1 MTDEIAAGDPTA
13 TDDPTTTGSTTSSEA
28 SGSVGPVSGPTEE
41 GRPAGLDAAR
51 WTTDYLPK
59 MAGEADPERLDL
71 VTQRIRAAS
80 GGELSPRRAALK
92 DLADASRLLI
102 DHLVATDA
110 PDDII
115 AEATTEVAA
124 AAERFAG
131 HHQGTLYGFSEAAN
145 AGRRDDPLYDH
156 SPLIGIANPLAP
168 PMTIREVDGV
178 IEARANF
185 GQAYE
190 GPPGCV
196 HGGYVAAAF
205 DEVLGATQ
213 SLSGAPGMTGTLTV
227 RYEKPTP
234 LKSELRFEGRLVGVE
249 RRKIFTEG
257 ACYAGNLLT
266 ATAKGTFIS
275 MQPGAFLDLIG
286 ERERRQDD
294 HR

>member
-1 MTDEIAAGDPTA
+1 MTRDPENP
-13 TDDPTTTGSTTSSEA
+13 DD
-28 SGSVGPVSGPTEE
+28 
-41 GRPAGLDAAR
+41 AR

-59 MAGEADPERLDL
+59 MTGDADPVRLNM
-71 VTQRIRAAS
+71 VTKRIRAAS
-80 GGELSPRRAALK
+80 ASDLSPRRTALK

-102 DHLVATDA
+102 DRLVATDA
-110 PDDII
+110 PDDVI
-115 AEATTEVAA
+115 AAATVDVSA

-131 HHQGTLYGFSEAAN
+131 YHQGTLYGFSEAAN
-145 AGRRDDPLYDH
+145 AGRREDPLFDH
-156 SPLIGIANPLAP
+156 SPLIGIGNPLAP
-168 PMTIREVDGV
+168 PMSIREVDGV
-178 IEARANF
+178 IEATACF

-234 LKSELRFEGRLVGVE
+234 LQVELRFEGRLMGVE
-249 RRKIFTEG
+249 RRKIFVEG
-257 ACYAGNLLT
+257 ACYSGDALT

-275 MQPGAFLDLIG
+275 MQPGQFLDILA
-286 ERERRQDD
+286 EREARQEDQ
-294 HR
+294 R